1 MGRKRDRAQYVIIL
15 KWWRGNPGRQESYIS
30 VVQDQNGAD
39 TKAAISKAAEVT
51 EITNGSTGSQI
62 NPAPGEPRR

>member
-1 MGRKRDRAQYVIIL
+1 VGRKRDRVQHVIIL
-15 KWWRGNPGRQESYIS
+15 KWWRANPGRQVSYIS

-51 EITNGSTGSQI
+51 EITNGSTGSPI
-62 NPAPGEPRR
+62 NPTPGEPQR